1 MTRLGSGGRIEVI
14 CGCMYS
20 GKTEEL
26 IRRLHHV
33 QIARQRLQAFTPRRD
48 TRYAVG
54 NLVSHNGVR
63 IEAQSIDSIREVG
76 QHLSDDVQV
85 VALDELHFFD
95 DDPDDILSTC
105 QALADRGLRVV
116 VAGLDQDYR
125 AAPFPA
131 MSRLLSVAEQIDKL
145 FAICVRC
152 GAYATRSQR
161 MIDSQPAPYDA
172 PTIVVGGL
180 DMYEARCRQC
190 FEAPQHSRA
199 EQQANQVGAHS
210 L

>member
-1 MTRLGSGGRIEVI
+1 MTRPGSGGRIEVI

-33 QIARQRLQAFTPRRD
+33 QIARQRLRAFTPRRD
-48 TRYAVG
+48 TRYATG

-63 IEAQSIDSIREVG
+63 IEAQPIDSIRQVLDQVE
-76 QHLSDDVQV
+76 DDVQV
-85 VALDELHFFD
+85 VALDELHFLD
-95 DDPDDILSTC
+95 DDPATILSTC

-116 VAGLDQDYR
+116 VAGLDQDFR
-125 AAPFPA
+125 ATPFPA
-131 MSRLLSVAEQIDKL
+131 IAQLLAVAEQVDKL

-161 MIDSQPAPYDA
+161 MIDGRPAPFDA

-180 DMYEARCRQC
+180 DMYEARCRAC
-190 FEAPQHSRA
+190 FEGSQ
-199 EQQANQVGAHS
+199 
-210 L
+210 

>member
-1 MTRLGSGGRIEVI
+1 MTRPSSGGRIEVI

-33 QIARQRLQAFTPRRD
+33 QIARQRLLAFTPRRD
-48 TRYAVG
+48 TRYAAG

-63 IEAQSIDSIREVG
+63 IEAHAIDSVHELPD
-76 QHLSDDVQV
+76 HLDADVQV

-95 DDPDDILSTC
+95 DDPDTICTTC
-105 QALADRGLRVV
+105 QTLADRGIRVI
-116 VAGLDQDYR
+116 VAGLDQDFR
-125 AAPFPA
+125 ALPFPA
-131 MSRLLSVAEQIDKL
+131 MSRLLAVAEQADKL
-145 FAICVRC
+145 YAICVRC

-161 MIDSQPAPYDA
+161 LIDDQPAPFDA

-180 DMYEARCRQC
+180 ELYEARCRAC
-190 FEAPQHSRA
+190 YSRPMPSSA
-199 EQQANQVGAHS
+199 
-210 L
+210 